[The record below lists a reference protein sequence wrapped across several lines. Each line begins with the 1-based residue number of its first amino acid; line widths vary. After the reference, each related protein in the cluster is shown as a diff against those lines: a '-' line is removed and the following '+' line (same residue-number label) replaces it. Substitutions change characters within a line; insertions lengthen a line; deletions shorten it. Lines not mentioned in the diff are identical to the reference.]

1 MTVGKPAEDVAPK
14 WLLRLVYIMGGV
26 LVLLFIGVIVGLFFK
41 LRKPPAPVV
50 VPPPL
55 ELNFSGS
62 DISHL
67 TLDGNRLAISGPHEI
82 IVIDIQS
89 GKALLRLPLK

>member
-1 MTVGKPAEDVAPK
+1 MTVEKPVEKDAPK

-41 LRKPPAPVV
+41 LRKPPAPII

-55 ELNFSGS
+55 QLNFSGA
-62 DISHL
+62 DVKL
-67 TLDGNRLAISGPHEI
+67 MALDGNRLAITAPH
-82 IVIDIQS
+82 DIFVFDVPS
-89 GKALLRLPLK
+89 GKLILRLPLN